1 MSSGGDVRLGEYVL
15 RDIDVSG
22 IASSFET
29 MTTAGREQ
37 LIARLS
43 APTVDTALLGKR
55 RAELRRVRESC
66 KAADVRAEVNA
77 VRAVLRD
84 TEEDV
89 RALIEA
95 KNDKRHAEYYNQVMW
110 SPESFTA
117 FLNERGWITELV
129 VFFRT
134 LLLPGMSVL
143 MPLAILLM
151 PVLLFRYV
159 LKQPLT
165 MEGYFKMIV
174 TALKKAMPSVL
185 GKPHFAGRGGAM
197 ELGEQVVHLGV
208 SAAVFVGSIWSQ
220 ISAARALRGVVTD
233 MRKRAA
239 SVRSMS
245 VAITRLEELLGV
257 QLDVL
262 LPSWPLSDLGLFG
275 QVWNTPA
282 SAQRLLVRAGELDM
296 LASLA
301 LQKRVCFPRSGDHI
315 ALTDLYHP
323 GTGARRVM
331 NSVTMGGPTTRS
343 RNVLL
348 TGPNRGGKSTLLK
361 SLGAA
366 VLMAQTVGVVF
377 ARRAILPVFDAMITA
392 LQPAD
397 KLGKLSLFEAEIEF
411 AKGVKA
417 LLTSGSPPKTF
428 LMMDEIFHGTNAHD
442 GVEASQVFLDDL
454 YETPAPLF
462 SVVSTHYMGLPERYG
477 SSGSGQVQ
485 TLCMDAATDPVDPD
499 RLIYTYKLKEGV
511 NQLSSVREILR
522 ERGLLTT
529 KTVCVALAGEKSVVS
544 ASKA

>member
-1 MSSGGDVRLGEYVL
+1 VHLSEYTL
-15 RDIDVSG
+15 RDIDIDG
-22 IASSFET
+22 IAET
-29 MTTAGREQ
+29 FDTATTAGRAQ
-37 LIARLS
+37 LVGRLS
-43 APTVDTALLGKR
+43 TPTADTVVLDKR
-55 RAELRRVRESC
+55 RNEMRTMRSVCNTAE
-66 KAADVRAEVNA
+66 ARAEITG

-89 RALIEA
+89 RAVLDA

-110 SPESFTA
+110 SPDSFAA
-117 FLNERGWITELV
+117 FVNERGWITELV

-134 LLLPGMSVL
+134 LFLPGMSLL
-143 MPLAILLM
+143 MPLAILMM
-151 PVLLFRYV
+151 PVLLYRYI

-165 MEGYFKMIV
+165 MDAYFKMIS

-185 GKPHFAGRGGAM
+185 GKPQFAGRGGMM
-197 ELGEQVVHLGV
+197 EMGEQVAHLAV

-220 ISAARALRGVVTD
+220 ISAARALRGVVVD

-245 VAITRLEELLGV
+245 VAIRRLEELLGLPAAV
-257 QLDVL
+257 D
-262 LPSWPLSDLGLFG
+262 LPSWSPSDLGLFG
-275 QVWNTPA
+275 QIWNTPA
-282 SAQRLLVRAGELDM
+282 LAQRLLDRAGELDM
-296 LASLA
+296 YVALA
-301 LQKRVCFPRSGDHI
+301 LQKRVCFPRRGSHVT
-315 ALTDLYHP
+315 LTDLYHP
-323 GTGARRVM
+323 GTGARRVL
-331 NSVTMGGPTTRS
+331 NSIVMGSGDGS
-343 RNVLL
+343 KSQNILL

-361 SLGAA
+361 SIGAA
-366 VLMAQTVGVVF
+366 ILMSQTVGVVF
-377 ARRAILPVFDAMITA
+377 ARRATLPVFGAIITA

-411 AKGVKA
+411 AKGVKE
-417 LLTSGSPPKTF
+417 LVRPGGPVTF

-454 YETPAPLF
+454 YGGAGAPLF
-462 SVVSTHYMGLPERYG
+462 SVVSTHYMGLPTRYG
-477 SSGSGQVQ
+477 PTGSKQVQ

-499 RLIYTYKLKEGV
+499 RLIYTYRLKEGI

-529 KTVCVALAGEKSVVS
+529 KTVCVDRAAEKSVVT

>member
-1 MSSGGDVRLGEYVL
+1 MSSNSDVRMGEYAL
-15 RDIDVSG
+15 RDIDVDG
-22 IASSFET
+22 IAASFET
-29 MTTAGREQ
+29 VTTAGREQ

-43 APTVDTALLGKR
+43 APTADTTLLEKR

-66 KAADVRAEVNA
+66 KSADVRADVTA
-77 VRAVLRD
+77 ARAVLRD
-84 TEEDV
+84 TEADV
-89 RALIEA
+89 RAVLEA
-95 KNDKRHAEYYNQVMW
+95 KDDKRHAEYYNQVMW
-110 SPESFTA
+110 SPGSFTA
-117 FLNERGWITELV
+117 FLNERGWITELIV
-129 VFFRT
+129 AFRT

-143 MPLAILLM
+143 MPIAILLM

-220 ISAARALRGVVTD
+220 ISAARALRGIVAD

-239 SVRSMS
+239 SVRAASAA
-245 VAITRLEELLGV
+245 VTRLEELLGV
-257 QLDVL
+257 QRDES

-282 SAQRLLVRAGELDM
+282 LAQRLLTRAGELDM

-301 LQKRVCFPRSGDHI
+301 LQKRVCFPRRGDHV

-331 NSVTMGGPTTRS
+331 NSVTLGGPTARS
-343 RNVLL
+343 RNVVL

-377 ARRAILPVFDAMITA
+377 ARRAVLPVFDAIITA

-411 AKGVKA
+411 AKDVKA
-417 LLTSGSPPKTF
+417 LLANGPTTF

-454 YETPAPLF
+454 YETTAPLF

-477 SSGSGQVQ
+477 PTGTKQVQ
-485 TLCMDAATDPVDPD
+485 TLCMDAATDPADPD
-499 RLIYTYKLKEGV
+499 RLIYTYTLKEGV